1 MTLSLS
7 LSGAGRKKKRR
18 NKWITYPVENS
29 FRKINKVNSGCQPQ
43 IIHLWRPGGVKCWGG
58 AGGQEKWEEGRG
70 EEAWFADVSFLEI
83 CWNKQ
88 VFVWVFVFLTSSHQE
103 NSFVQPVVYC
113 RLQLLQ
119 ASRGQCFSKRPSR
132 NVRFWSKS
140 QESFGRSEAIFHQKP
155 CLLYS
160 GISSKTSE
168 IKIQPKIPLKT
179 VRLRIYSHLILV
191 WVVRSVE

>member
-1 MTLSLS
+1 MTREEKKTLKCEELIIKTIWGTWMTLSLS

-29 FRKINKVNSGCQPQ
+29 FRKISQVKSGCQPQ
-43 IIHLWRPGGVKCWGG
+43 NNPLVETWRCKVLRGSGRTGAVGGG
-58 AGGQEKWEEGRG
+58 ERG

-88 VFVWVFVFLTSSHQE
+88 VFVWAFVFLTSSHQE
-103 NSFVQPVVYC
+103 KSFVQPVVYC

-119 ASRGQCFSKRPSR
+119 ASRRRCFSKRPSR

-140 QESFGRSEAIFHQKP
+140 QESFGRSEAIFQFFFLP
-155 CLLYS
+155 
-160 GISSKTSE
+160 KT
-168 IKIQPKIPLKT
+168 LF
-179 VRLRIYSHLILV
+179 
-191 WVVRSVE
+191 VVFRN